1 MDENAGGVV
10 GGSENTATVQGADA
24 SIGNTQVQQNEL
36 PQQGAENGDL
46 LTSEN
51 TQEQVKQNPQEPQDP
66 MDAVPEFYELT
77 SKTGQL
83 AEDANEFQDIF
94 KKAGLTRRQAQA
106 MYEAYNLKGNDI
118 AEQFKQAIA
127 QKVESDMKAVQQD
140 QELGGTNLKNTK
152 MYIGKAMDKFGS
164 PELRAKLQQ
173 AGFGND
179 PDFVRFVARVG
190 KAFSNDEFIGGHGT
204 NGRAEDSISKAKRM
218 YPKSPELWR

>member
-1 MDENAGGVV
+1 MDENGASSVSANAQPTITENVNIADAQNTNTESLGTL
-10 GGSENTATVQGADA
+10 SEATV
-24 SIGNTQVQQNEL
+24 
-36 PQQGAENGDL
+36 
-46 LTSEN
+46 EN
-51 TQEQVKQNPQEPQDP
+51 TQPQQNPSEPEQTKDP
-66 MDAVPEFYELT
+66 LDTVPEFYELV

-83 AEDANEFQDIF
+83 AEDANEFQEIF
-94 KKAGLTRRQAQA
+94 KKAGLTKRQAQA
-106 MYEAYNLKGNDI
+106 MYEAYNMKGNDI

-127 QKVESDMKAVQQD
+127 QKQENDMKTVQQD
-140 QELGGTNLKNTK
+140 QELGGVNLKNTK

-204 NGRAEDSISKAKRM
+204 NSRAEDSISKAKRM

>member
-1 MDENAGGVV
+1 MEETTASAGVDTSANVGGVDPASV
-10 GGSENTATVQGADA
+10 G
-24 SIGNTQVQQNEL
+24 
-36 PQQGAENGDL
+36 GAENTVNTENQGGV
-46 LTSEN
+46 LTDATAQN
-51 TQEQVKQNPQEPQDP
+51 TQPQEQEQPKDP
-66 MDAVPEFYELT
+66 LDTVPEYYELM
-77 SKTGQL
+77 SKTGQV
-83 AEDANEFQDIF
+83 AEDANDFQEIF
-94 KKAGLTRRQAQA
+94 KKAGLTKRQAQA
-106 MYEAYNLKGNDI
+106 MYDAYNLKGNDI

-127 QKVESDMKAVQQD
+127 QKTESDMKAVQQD
-140 QELGGTNLKNTK
+140 QELGGANFKNTR

-204 NGRAEDSISKAKRM
+204 NGKAEDSVARAKRM

>member
-1 MDENAGGVV
+1 MEENAASV
-10 GGSENTATVQGADA
+10 GADA
-24 SIGNTQVQQNEL
+24 TAGANVNPASVGGNA
-36 PQQGAENGDL
+36 GAENTENLGSV
-46 LTSEN
+46 LTDATAEN
-51 TQEQVKQNPQEPQDP
+51 TQPQEAQQEQAKDP
-66 MDAVPEFYELT
+66 LDTVPEFYELT

-83 AEDANEFQDIF
+83 AEDANDFQEIF
-94 KKAGLTRRQAQA
+94 KKAGLTKRQAQA
-106 MYEAYNLKGNDI
+106 MYDAYNLKGNDI

-127 QKVESDMKAVQQD
+127 QKTESDMKAVQQD
-140 QELGGTNLKNTK
+140 QELGGANFKNTR

-204 NGRAEDSISKAKRM
+204 NGKAEDSVARAKRM

>member
-1 MDENAGGVV
+1 MDENGANIA
-10 GGSENTATVQGADA
+10 SADA
-24 SIGNTQVQQNEL
+24 QSVATENVDLTNTQSDVNTD
-36 PQQGAENGDL
+36 A
-46 LTSEN
+46 LTDTTVEN
-51 TQEQVKQNPQEPQDP
+51 TQPQQEVSEPEQPKDP
-66 MDAVPEFYELT
+66 LDTIPEYYELV

-83 AEDANEFQDIF
+83 AEDANDFQEIF
-94 KKAGLTRRQAQA
+94 KKAGLTKRQAQA

-127 QKVESDMKAVQQD
+127 QKQDEDMKTVQQD
-140 QELGGTNLKNTK
+140 KELGGVNLKNTK

-164 PELRAKLQQ
+164 PELRTKLQQ

-190 KAFSNDEFIGGHGT
+190 KAFSNDEFVGGHGT

>member
-1 MDENAGGVV
+1 MEENGT
-10 GGSENTATVQGADA
+10 NATGADA
-24 SIGNTQVQQNEL
+24 QASAIVNEAL
-36 PQQGAENGDL
+36 TGADNAPLDSPAQDTSV
-46 LTSEN
+46 LTDAIVEN
-51 TQEQVKQNPQEPQDP
+51 TQPQQNANEQEQPKDP
-66 MDAVPEFYELT
+66 LDTVPDFYELV
-77 SKTGQL
+77 SKSGQL
-83 AEDANEFQDIF
+83 AEDANDFQEIF
-94 KKAGLTRRQAQA
+94 KKAGLTKRQAQA
-106 MYEAYNLKGNDI
+106 MYDAYNMKGNDI

-140 QELGGTNLKNTK
+140 QELGGANFKNTR

-204 NGRAEDSISKAKRM
+204 NGKAEDSISRAKRM

>member
-1 MDENAGGVV
+1 MEENAASVSAGADAGTNLGGV
-10 GGSENTATVQGADA
+10 DPA
-24 SIGNTQVQQNEL
+24 SIGNATGIEN
-36 PQQGAENGDL
+36 QGSVLTDATAENAQPQA
-46 LTSEN
+46 EQQ
-51 TQEQVKQNPQEPQDP
+51 QEQAKDP
-66 MDAVPEFYELT
+66 LDTVPEYYDLV
-77 SKTGQL
+77 SKTGQV
-83 AEDANEFQDIF
+83 AEDANDFQEIF
-94 KKAGLTRRQAQA
+94 KKAGLTKRQAQA
-106 MYEAYNLKGNDI
+106 MYDAYNLKGNDI

-127 QKVESDMKAVQQD
+127 QKTESDMKAVQQD
-140 QELGGTNLKNTK
+140 QELGGANFKNTR

-204 NGRAEDSISKAKRM
+204 NSKAEDSVARAKRM

>member
-1 MDENAGGVV
+1 MDENGASSVSANAQPATTENVNVADAQNTNTTNTENAGVLTDATV
-10 GGSENTATVQGADA
+10 ENTPP
-24 SIGNTQVQQNEL
+24 QQN
-36 PQQGAENGDL
+36 P
-46 LTSEN
+46 SEP
-51 TQEQVKQNPQEPQDP
+51 EQAKDP
-66 MDAVPEFYELT
+66 LDTVPEFYELV

-83 AEDANEFQDIF
+83 AEDANEFQEIF
-94 KKAGLTRRQAQA
+94 KKAGLTKRQAQA

-140 QELGGTNLKNTK
+140 QELGGVNLKNTR